1 MSYLLDTNVVSELRK
16 GNRQDPSVA
25 EWFSGAGEDDVFLS
39 VLVVGEIRNGI
50 ERVSRRDRA
59 AATALEGWLDG
70 LVTLHAKRILP
81 VDLRV
86 AEEWGRLA
94 SRRSLPVVDGLMA
107 ATALVH
113 GLTLV
118 TRNEKDVSGT
128 GATVLNP
135 FTKAKR
141 GARQG

>member
-1 MSYLLDTNVVSELRK
+1 ME
-16 GNRQDPSVA
+16 G
-25 EWFSGAGEDDVFLS
+25 DDLYLS
-39 VLVVGEIRNGI
+39 VLVIAEIRSGV
-50 ERVSRRDRA
+50 EKLRRREPAA
-59 AATALEGWLDG
+59 AATLEGWLG
-70 LVTLHAKRILP
+70 ALVATHGERILP

-118 TRNEKDVSGT
+118 TRNVRDVSGT
-128 GATVLNP
+128 GATILDP
-135 FTKAKR
+135 FEPGKR
-141 GARQG
+141 GSRSS